1 MKALMKS
8 ITNRLDQAEE
18 RLSGMEEKVE
28 EILHSNFYK
37 EKKNKID

>member
-28 EILHSNFYK
+28 EILRSNFNK

>member
-1 MKALMKS
+1 MES

-28 EILHSNFYK
+28 EILHSNFDK
-37 EKKNKID
+37 EKRIK